1 MHFGPPCP
9 ISGVVST
16 KQQEKPDMEPM
27 KPMKPMAPMK
37 PMEPMS
43 GGEKWWPDDLGQPS
57 TSGSQNG
64 MRYAFFPDKQRL
76 LIERDGK
83 LTTYD
88 SGDHQ
93 IGGVSQQGGGG
104 SSLTF
109 TSQKGSVDLSQLKQV

>member
-16 KQQEKPDMEPM
+16 KQQEKTDME
-27 KPMKPMAPMK
+27 PMKPMAPMK

-64 MRYAFFPDKQRL
+64 MRYAFFPEKQRL

-93 IGGVSQQGGGG
+93 IGGVSQQGGGA

>member
-1 MHFGPPCP
+1 
-9 ISGVVST
+9 
-16 KQQEKPDMEPM
+16 
-27 KPMKPMAPMK
+27 MK

-43 GGEKWWPDDLGQPS
+43 GGEQWWPDDLGHPS
-57 TSGSQNG
+57 TSGTQNG

-76 LIERDGK
+76 LIEQDGK

-93 IGGVSQQGGGG
+93 IGGVSQQNGGT

-109 TSQKGSVDLSQLKQV
+109 TSQKGPVDLSQLKQA